1 MGLLCDEGMYTETAP
16 FQNQDHMEMFRHV
29 CWLAGCLEYVQLMST
44 SLEGCYQHV
53 FDSTH
58 LMKLGRNFLM
68 DRILKNDDCPIG
80 FSIQNLFTLWE
91 NDPIWK
97 SRFTLDDLCIQQ
109 TR

>member
-1 MGLLCDEGMYTETAP
+1 M
-16 FQNQDHMEMFRHV
+16 
-29 CWLAGCLEYVQLMST
+29 YVQLMST

-58 LMKLGRNFLM
+58 LVKLGRNVLM

-80 FSIQNLFTLWE
+80 FSIRNLFTLWE